1 MRSYATTHPS
11 NEISV
16 TSTDFRWQIT
26 DHPETRIRKP
36 KKLDV
41 AFIKLKVE
49 YNEVIHQSFFLQV
62 NTRGSLATE
71 LSFRTFAPAAEQ
83 KLTASKVNLGR
94 LAQHGA
100 YPPPL

>member
-26 DHPETRIRKP
+26 DHPETHIRKP

-49 YNEVIHQSFFLQV
+49 YNEVIHQSFFY
-62 NTRGSLATE
+62 
-71 LSFRTFAPAAEQ
+71 
-83 KLTASKVNLGR
+83 K
-94 LAQHGA
+94 
-100 YPPPL
+100 